1 MEVPMADILGVGMTH
16 FPGLVGTDE
25 RGGASLA
32 RVLKYNKRIPAA
44 KKDPSSWPET
54 MRVEFGED
62 EGFTAAIAH
71 RQRLVAGFRKLREEI
86 DAFQPDFLLIWGD
99 DQYENFQEDIIPPF
113 CVLAWDDITC
123 QPLKSRR
130 SNPWGEPAETVFRYA
145 GCPKQGRYLAG
156 KLLEQGID
164 MAYAYKPL
172 HEEDGL
178 GHAFVNTLL
187 FLDYDRTGLPYPV
200 LPFQVNCYGSKVI
213 RNHGG
218 SEEFSPEPDPPG
230 PSPKRCME
238 VGAATARVLQE
249 APWRVALIASSSWS
263 HAFLTEK
270 TCWLHPDMEAD
281 RVRFAEFRNAD
292 WDAWRRLTT
301 EQIEASGQQEMLNW
315 FCLAGAMEALGRTPE
330 IVDWVESWTNNSNKC
345 LALFKP

>member
-1 MEVPMADILGVGMTH
+1 
-16 FPGLVGTDE
+16 
-25 RGGASLA
+25 
-32 RVLKYNKRIPAA
+32 
-44 KKDPSSWPET
+44 
-54 MRVEFGED
+54 MRHEFGED

-113 CVLAWDDITC
+113 CVLAWDDIAC
-123 QPLKSRR
+123 QPLKRRR

-145 GCPKQGRYLAG
+145 GCPKQGRLAG

-187 FLDYDRTGLPYPV
+187 FLDYERTGLPYPV

-238 VGAATARVLQE
+238 VGAATARVLQDT
-249 APWRVALIASSSWS
+249 VARGPDRFLELVPCVPDGKDLLAASR
-263 HAFLTEK
+263 HGGRPGQVCGVPQRRLGRLETA
-270 TCWLHPDMEAD
+270 DDGAD
-281 RVRFAEFRNAD
+281 RSLRPAG
-292 WDAWRRLTT
+292 DAQLVLSGWCHGGAGPDAGDCRLGGKLD
-301 EQIEASGQQEMLNW
+301 Q
-315 FCLAGAMEALGRTPE
+315 
-330 IVDWVESWTNNSNKC
+330 
-345 LALFKP
+345 